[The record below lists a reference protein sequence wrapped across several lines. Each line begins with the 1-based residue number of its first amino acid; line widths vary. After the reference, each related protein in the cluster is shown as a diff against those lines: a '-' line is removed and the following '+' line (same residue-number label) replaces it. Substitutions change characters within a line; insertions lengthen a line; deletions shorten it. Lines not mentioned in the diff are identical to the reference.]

1 MSVGLGISTNSHA
14 LDPTTAVERTLR
26 SSPELALYPYYVRAS
41 DAEALQAGL
50 KPNPRLELDIENV
63 FGSGE
68 SRFLSG
74 HELTLS
80 LSQMLETGDKRERR
94 VDLGDRKTASIQRDY
109 EVKRLDVVAATL
121 RDYYQLL
128 RIQAL
133 LKWNQQRI
141 ASEHA
146 AVKVIKRRAQAGVVG
161 QADVMRMQLRL
172 KKSETQQQLLLAE
185 HEQARH
191 TLASHWAALPE
202 FEQVEGDL
210 SALPPLP
217 AKETFTEAI
226 KQSPDYLLAMAE
238 TRIEQ
243 SRLALAKANSI
254 ADVTVGAGIRRS
266 ELSNDSSLVFNFSMP
281 LQWHNQ
287 NQGNRAKAQAQ
298 IDAKMA
304 AENLLETQLTVALKS
319 IHSAMLNT
327 LQQTQYLQNELQP
340 VAQELLQEVER
351 GYQSGLYNVL
361 QWVDAQNELFA
372 IERELIESRYSAQLQ
387 FLELE
392 RLSGVSLNNMN
403 QVQTGNKE

>member
-243 SRLALAKANSI
+243 S
-254 ADVTVGAGIRRS
+254 
-266 ELSNDSSLVFNFSMP
+266 
-281 LQWHNQ
+281 
-287 NQGNRAKAQAQ
+287 
-298 IDAKMA
+298 
-304 AENLLETQLTVALKS
+304 
-319 IHSAMLNT
+319 
-327 LQQTQYLQNELQP
+327 
-340 VAQELLQEVER
+340 
-351 GYQSGLYNVL
+351 
-361 QWVDAQNELFA
+361 
-372 IERELIESRYSAQLQ
+372 
-387 FLELE
+387 
-392 RLSGVSLNNMN
+392 
-403 QVQTGNKE
+403 